1 LVTWRA
7 AFLPPLLSIRP
18 PLLSV
23 FDAGLVADAGGEKR
37 ASRSG
42 CQDEQE
48 RSCDP
53 LRGEGVFHC
62 NRDSRLIEEA
72 LASAGGLASRRKLT
86 DVNNLLK
93 PFPLS

>member
-1 LVTWRA
+1 MKVTAGSVDPWSIPNGAIYAGVRTNSYTA
-7 AFLPPLLSIRP
+7 LASRRENDPIAGFRGPLLSM
-18 PLLSV
+18 

-53 LRGEGVFHC
+53 LSGNRGDGVFHT
-62 NRDSRLIEEA
+62 I
-72 LASAGGLASRRKLT
+72 
-86 DVNNLLK
+86 
-93 PFPLS
+93 